1 MKQMLLNLIP
11 SPTEAIAQWWQR
23 DEANSYDK
31 LFLVLLVLVLGVGII
46 MVTSASVP
54 VAERLHGNPLHFTI
68 RHLVYLLIGFAAAY
82 MVLNVPVS
90 WWHNTNI
97 LLLMLALVLLI
108 AVL

>member
-31 LFLVLLVLVLGVGII
+31 LFLVLLVLVIGVGII

-54 VAERLHGNPLHFTI
+54 VAERLYGNPMHFTI
-68 RHLVYLLIGFAAAY
+68 RHLVYLVIGLGA
-82 MVLNVPVS
+82 VS
-90 WWHNTNI
+90 YTHLRAHET
-97 LLLMLALVLLI
+97 
-108 AVL
+108 